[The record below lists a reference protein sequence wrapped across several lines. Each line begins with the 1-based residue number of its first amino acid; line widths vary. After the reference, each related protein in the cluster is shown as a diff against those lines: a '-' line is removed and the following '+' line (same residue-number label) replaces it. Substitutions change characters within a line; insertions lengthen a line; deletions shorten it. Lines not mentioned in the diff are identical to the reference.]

1 MLLIHVL
8 HFRWYPQIKAWI
20 VIEGIETIIS
30 ARVVHYRERREVLRI
45 ALQRPTT
52 MLIKARIALNVKQL
66 YKLRSFFAYRKCK
79 NKALFVGTVNIGKA
93 EKPVSIVS
101 FTIEISTYNV
111 CQSLT
116 IILYLYEWF
125 YFICRNTN
133 KARETAVYNIVE

>member
-20 VIEGIETIIS
+20 VIEGIETFIS

-79 NKALFVGTVNIGKA
+79 NKALFVGTVNI
-93 EKPVSIVS
+93 
-101 FTIEISTYNV
+101 
-111 CQSLT
+111 
-116 IILYLYEWF
+116 
-125 YFICRNTN
+125 RNPS
-133 KARETAVYNIVE
+133 E